1 MTYKQHLVKNF
12 LSNDEIE
19 SLTYDNKTVIE
30 SDSGDLTLY
39 NQRQLAQSI
48 IDKIST
54 HIGPIEVRKSHV
66 YNLTQPYRL
75 HCDAGF
81 DGDAYYTVIVPLDDN
96 PQGGLYVMDQWA
108 NHAYSIE
115 KYFKQSKQPVLSLEE
130 QKTLIHGFDETKT
143 LPDWIY
149 FAHLKQR
156 TGFTIKE
163 FIDYQYNTAIM
174 IPSVHFHCS
183 QNVKDFESNK
193 SLAIFTRRK

>member
-1 MTYKQHLVKNF
+1 MIYQQHLVKNF
-12 LSNDEIE
+12 LTTNEIE
-19 SLTYDNKTVIE
+19 SLTYDNKTIIE

-39 NQRQLAQSI
+39 NQKQLAQSI
-48 IDKIST
+48 VEKISN
-54 HIGPIEVRKSHV
+54 HIGPVEIRKSHV

-81 DGDAYYTVIVPLDDN
+81 DGDAYYTVIVPLDLK

-115 KYFKQSKQPVLSLEE
+115 KYYKQSKQPVLSLEE
-130 QKTLIHGFDETKT
+130 QKTFINGFDSTKS

-149 FAHLKQR
+149 FSHLTQR

-163 FIDYQYNTAIM
+163 FIDYKYNTAIM
-174 IPSVHFHCS
+174 IPSVYFHCS
-183 QNVKDFESNK
+183 QNVKNFASKK

>member
-115 KYFKQSKQPVLSLEE
+115 KYFKQ
-130 QKTLIHGFDETKT
+130 I
-143 LPDWIY
+143 
-149 FAHLKQR
+149 
-156 TGFTIKE
+156 
-163 FIDYQYNTAIM
+163 
-174 IPSVHFHCS
+174 
-183 QNVKDFESNK
+183 
-193 SLAIFTRRK
+193 